1 MHTVYFCRG
10 LPAPT
15 KRLPTFWGN
24 QKSRARGGRTL
35 RTVEAAEMGRGST
48 FIFIWPCNA
57 TTLQQ
62 TWLYHLTLGLLDT
75 HVSLF
80 RRLVFDNSLS
90 ITIQYKG
97 ISTDRADN
105 ILDCQRYTFPLITI
119 MISNVSKTDQCGTE
133 PWAKLFFRCLH
144 DNPSGQKIPP
154 AIYCYT
160 HEAKESFFGAAVKK
174 DDHSRHGG
182 FITLKPPC
190 ARRLASRRWP
200 VCPSSRVASA
210 SWTTWQP
217 GKPTLN
223 RIAFPV
229 GELGRSL
236 RMSAISLTT
245 SIHGPPGLYTSARKR
260 PA

>member
-1 MHTVYFCRG
+1 MC
-10 LPAPT
+10 P
-15 KRLPTFWGN
+15 KRTSVVQSLELNFFFGAFT
-24 QKSRARGGRTL
+24 
-35 RTVEAAEMGRGST
+35 
-48 FIFIWPCNA
+48 II
-57 TTLQQ
+57 LQVKRSP
-62 TWLYHLTLGLLDT
+62 LLCT
-75 HVSLF
+75 
-80 RRLVFDNSLS
+80 
-90 ITIQYKG
+90 
-97 ISTDRADN
+97 A
-105 ILDCQRYTFPLITI
+105 IL
-119 MISNVSKTDQCGTE
+119 
-133 PWAKLFFRCLH
+133 
-144 DNPSGQKIPP
+144 
-154 AIYCYT
+154 

-260 PA
+260 PSSVYRLT